1 VLRNWFWPAFFGL
14 FVLAGAAGAGW
25 VAWKML
31 QAPAVGPRFTEKKF
45 VNDGTIVHNLNSAD
59 GVQLPDSVQVI
70 GVMVGDQP
78 RAYVLRSLTG
88 KVEKSLL
95 HDRSGSNPVAVTF
108 CDRTQTVRVFGGS
121 DQRFPDVQIGGWRA
135 DQTMEL
141 LIDGVGYSHHSKS
154 LPIPELSAETTSW
167 GAWKEAH
174 PDSRIYTGRD

>member
-14 FVLAGAAGAGW
+14 VVLAGVAGVGW
-25 VAWKML
+25 VAWKF
-31 QAPAVGPRFTEKKF
+31 QQGPASGPRYTEKKF
-45 VNDGTIVHNLNSAD
+45 VNDGTVVHNLNAAD
-59 GVQLPDSVQVI
+59 GVQLPDAVPVI
-70 GVMVGDQP
+70 GVVVGDQP

-95 HDRSGSNPVAVTF
+95 HDRSGSTPVAVTF
-108 CDRTQTVRVFGGS
+108 CDRTQTIRVFGGG
-121 DQRFPDVQIGGWRA
+121 DEPLPEIQIGGWRA

-141 LIDGVGYSHHSKS
+141 LINGVGYSHQSDS
-154 LPIPELSAETTSW
+154 LPLPELAVEQTSW